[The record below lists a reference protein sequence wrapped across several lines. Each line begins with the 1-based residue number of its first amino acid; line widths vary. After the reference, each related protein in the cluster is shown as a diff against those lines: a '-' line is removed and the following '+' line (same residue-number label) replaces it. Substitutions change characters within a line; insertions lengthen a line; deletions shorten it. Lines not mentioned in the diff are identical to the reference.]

1 MLVVFE
7 VVLELL
13 GTFFPPRTSATGTSS
28 KILLCVNQNYVFD
41 VLTYSAALPDCCSME
56 ACGEEDGT
64 VEVRSFNWPFI

>member
-64 VEVRSFNWPFI
+64 VEVCSFNWPFI